1 MALVL
6 VEPERSLRTQGR
18 VARPARCTT
27 GRHGSVRPAA
37 MADIWSA
44 TALADRLMLG
54 WAARPSSPALLS
66 YGLLL
71 QPRSR
76 RTAASS
82 TRGSH
87 GHSLRTSARAQA
99 RARLRATRFV
109 NARAR
114 LEQRGAVM
122 LASRRGGDRYALC
135 WGAGSL
141 RLVTGSVAFDVRRH
155 RALDCVTF
163 PL

>member
-27 GRHGSVRPAA
+27 GRDGSVRTAA

-44 TALADRLMLG
+44 TAPPTDSSDR
-54 WAARPSSPALLS
+54 
-66 YGLLL
+66 
-71 QPRSR
+71 
-76 RTAASS
+76 
-82 TRGSH
+82 
-87 GHSLRTSARAQA
+87 
-99 RARLRATRFV
+99 
-109 NARAR
+109 
-114 LEQRGAVM
+114 RGAVM

-141 RLVTGSVAFDVRRH
+141 RLVTGSVAFDVQRH